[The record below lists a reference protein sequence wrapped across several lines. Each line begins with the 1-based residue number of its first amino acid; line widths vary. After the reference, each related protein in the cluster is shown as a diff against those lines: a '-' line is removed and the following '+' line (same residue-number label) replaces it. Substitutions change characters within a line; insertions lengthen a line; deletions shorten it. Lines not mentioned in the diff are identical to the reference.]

1 MALSTSEASRLSSA
15 GAAAAEHREETDVA
29 PMTRSRP
36 SLPTSP
42 DRVPP
47 SRTLLAVAACALLA
61 TPPAA
66 AVARAQGNAPPPR
79 CRVLCAPTIT
89 LMPGVLRTHL
99 ARGPLVRSTTTGAE
113 HRLAGTS
120 SFEAIV
126 AVGART
132 PIPHLGVYG
141 SVQWLPNASEARNPF
156 TLYTASDLGTGIK
169 ANAPTADA
177 GVTLALLPPDQTGG
191 WLDLGAN
198 VGDLLSQAARPTD
211 RRAYTHK
218 LDLELVTHVH
228 AFAWSAASSWLHRTS
243 LYAILDYVAT
253 GLPKAGDEVPVGRR
267 FVSGARP
274 LALVFGLALPVTEA
288 KR

>member
-1 MALSTSEASRLSSA
+1 
-15 GAAAAEHREETDVA
+15 
-29 PMTRSRP
+29 
-36 SLPTSP
+36 
-42 DRVPP
+42 
-47 SRTLLAVAACALLA
+47 
-61 TPPAA
+61 
-66 AVARAQGNAPPPR
+66 
-79 CRVLCAPTIT
+79 VLCAATVT
-89 LMPGVLRTHL
+89 LMPGVLRTHV
-99 ARGPLVRSTTTGAE
+99 ARGPLVRATATGAE

-126 AVGART
+126 AVAART
-132 PIPHLGVYG
+132 PVPRLGVYG

-156 TLYTASDLGTGIK
+156 TLYTASELGTGIK
-169 ANAPTADA
+169 ANAPTAAA
-177 GVTLALLPPDQTGG
+177 GVALTLLPAQQTAG
-191 WLDLGAN
+191 WLDFGAN
-198 VGDLLSQAARPTD
+198 VADLLSQAARPTD

-228 AFAWSAASSWLHRTS
+228 AFAGSAARSYLHRAS